1 MGGFILNSILLGL
14 ALAMDAFSV
23 SLASGLKEPDMRPGR
38 MFSICGVFAGFQFL
52 MPVIGWLVVH
62 TAAEAFPLLEKIV
75 PWAALAVLLFL
86 GIKMIIE
93 GLKGGGDEMSAGMD
107 LKTLLLMGV
116 ATSID
121 ALSVGL
127 AITDYGAG
135 DALLSALIIGAVT
148 LIVCLL
154 GIFAGKKLGMLLAG
168 RASMLGGIILIAI
181 GIEIFVKGV
190 F

>member
-1 MGGFILNSILLGL
+1 MNGFVLNSILLGL
-14 ALAMDAFSV
+14 GLAMDAFSV
-23 SLASGLKEPDMRPGR
+23 SLASGLKEPSMRPGR
-38 MFSICGVFAGFQFL
+38 MLSICGVFGGFQFL
-52 MPVIGWLVVH
+52 MPMIGWVVIH

-86 GIKMIIE
+86 GVRMIIE
-93 GLKGGGDEMSAGMD
+93 GLKGGGDEKAAGMD

-127 AITDYGAG
+127 AITDHSAA
-135 DALLSALIIGAVT
+135 DALLSALIIGVVT
-148 LIVCLL
+148 FIVCLM

-168 RASMLGGIILIAI
+168 KASILGGVILAAI
-181 GIEIFVKGV
+181 GIEIFIKGV

>member
-1 MGGFILNSILLGL
+1 MIIFPSPRVTLLL
-14 ALAMDAFSV
+14 
-23 SLASGLKEPDMRPGR
+23 
-38 MFSICGVFAGFQFL
+38 
-52 MPVIGWLVVH
+52 PVPQPRQH
-62 TAAEAFPLLEKIV
+62 SAAEAFPQLEKIV
-75 PWAALAVLLFL
+75 PWAALVILLFL

-93 GLKGGGDEMSAGMD
+93 GLKGGGDEKSAGMD

-168 RASMLGGIILIAI
+168 RTSILGGVILIAI